1 MTKNFCAG
9 SLLCVALS
17 VPAVLH
23 AADAKP
29 DKAAE
34 ATAAATSTSTA
45 PVAANADSTTDA
57 KTENGKLKGRLPSG
71 WGKLGITDPQ
81 KLAIYKVEATYADQ
95 LDSLRKQIADVE
107 AKRDADMR
115 NILTDA
121 QQKRLGDKPDKAEA
135 KAAKKAAAAEAKN
148 GDAKNSDGKNADA
161 KNTPAASTNSNTK
174 TSIADPKH
182 GAATDST
189 TKVAGSTN

>member
-1 MTKNFCAG
+1 
-9 SLLCVALS
+9 
-17 VPAVLH
+17 
-23 AADAKP
+23 
-29 DKAAE
+29 
-34 ATAAATSTSTA
+34 
-45 PVAANADSTTDA
+45 
-57 KTENGKLKGRLPSG
+57 LPSG

-81 KLAIYKVEATYADQ
+81 KQAIYKVEDTYADQ
-95 LDSLRKQIADVE
+95 LDRLRKQISDIE

-115 NILTDA
+115 SILTDA

-135 KAAKKAAAAEAKN
+135 KAAKKAAAEAKN

-161 KNTPAASTNSNTK
+161 KNTPAAPTNSNTK
-174 TSIADPKH
+174 TSMTDPKH